1 MQCFLNE
8 YVYDVGTDEANAADQ
23 LERLLSAAL
32 ERGNRVPPRLVAA
45 VACYRPLHSIAR
57 HERLLDLD
65 TPPALADLIRQQVA
79 EPLQERRLAAQIP
92 RLTPIRDA
100 VSSGVRRQYEENP
113 YPRWSSLPTDLVKL
127 SFPDYL
133 KRRLPT
139 VDIGTIPGQP
149 GARIHALNAGCGTGQ
164 HPSNMVLRIDSM
176 HLLAVDLSLSSL
188 AHATRKAKELELSN
202 VAFAQADILELGR
215 LPTRYDLIESI
226 GVLHHLDEPSV
237 GLGVLCRLLNDG
249 GIIRLGL
256 YSELGRRSIVA
267 CRDDIQRRG
276 IRSDPDAIRQ
286 YRSELR
292 QLDWSDPR
300 KGATRFADFYSLSEC
315 RDLLFHVHER
325 RFTVRTLQSMLESH
339 DLEFLGFD
347 LEPDQIAS
355 FRRSHPDPSS
365 LTDFDAW
372 DAHERSYPDTFSRMY
387 MAWARKRHRSSA
399 QAFPPGARNNGVNP
413 R

>member
-1 MQCFLNE
+1 M
-8 YVYDVGTDEANAADQ
+8 T
-23 LERLLSAAL
+23 SAPTRRTPPTSWSDCSRL

-65 TPPALADLIRQQVA
+65 STSALADLIRQQVA
-79 EPLQERRLAAQIP
+79 EPLQERRLAAHIP

-113 YPRWSSLPTDLVKL
+113 YPRWSSLPTDLVRL

-139 VDIGTIPGQP
+139 IDRGTIPGQP

-164 HPSNMVLRIDSM
+164 HPSNMALRIDSM

-276 IRSDPDAIRQ
+276 LRSDPDAIRQ

-292 QLDWSDPR
+292 QLDWSDTR

-325 RFTVRTLQSMLESH
+325 RFTIRTLQSMLESH

-355 FRRSHPDPSS
+355 FQRSHPDPSS

-372 DAHERSYPDTFSRMY
+372 DVHERSYPDTFSRMY